1 MVNVSHCERLAKI
14 CLLVLVKGESLI
26 IGIIAGYR
34 ESGIV
39 VHNGSVVRV
48 HLDGAD
54 ELESHVNETILIEVH
69 AAAIDDPITITVV

>member
-1 MVNVSHCERLAKI
+1 MVDVSHCERLAKI

-39 VHNGSVVRV
+39 VRNSSVVRV
-48 HLDGAD
+48 HLYGAD
-54 ELESHVNETILIEVH
+54 KLESHVNNTILVEEH
-69 AAAIDDPITITVV
+69 ATAIDEPISIAVV